1 MDLGSID
8 IDELGMILTLISLDF
23 IKRIWNIHYD
33 RTFDNIIFR
42 SAYLIFL
49 YLWRLLVILDFK
61 SSLGFWARS
70 EKKKI
75 KKNHAIIIKLSWET
89 FERVV
94 MSLNM

>member
-23 IKRIWNIHYD
+23 FKRIWNIHYD
-33 RTFDNIIFR
+33 RTFDNIIFG

-70 EKKKI
+70 KK